1 MLNNGN
7 KTKPGTTISLVIVFT
22 VCMVLT
28 VIRWLDIFNADI
40 YVINETVN
48 SHITNFT
55 LSLLLCTFIGYLLL
69 SAGKKYI
76 SNAVIGIL
84 LIIANFIY
92 ELLLPVLNT
101 RDVIDALYGLAG
113 VTVSLIYLFVIS
125 RYGFVKEKQLL

>member
-84 LIIANFIY
+84 MIIANFIY

-101 RDVIDALYGLAG
+101 RDVIDALCGLAG

-125 RYGFVKEKQLL
+125 RYGFVKE

>member
-92 ELLLPVLNT
+92 ELLFPVLNT

-125 RYGFVKEKQLL
+125 RYGFVKEKQL

>member
-28 VIRWLDIFNADI
+28 AIRWLDIFNADI

-48 SHITNFT
+48 SHINNFT

-125 RYGFVKEKQLL
+125 RYGFVKEKQL

>member
-48 SHITNFT
+48 SHINNFT

-125 RYGFVKEKQLL
+125 RYGFVKEQQL

>member
-125 RYGFVKEKQLL
+125 RYGFVKEQQL

>member
-1 MLNNGN
+1 
-7 KTKPGTTISLVIVFT
+7 
-22 VCMVLT
+22 MVLT

-48 SHITNFT
+48 SHINNFT

-125 RYGFVKEKQLL
+125 RYGFVKEQQL

>member
-22 VCMVLT
+22 VCMVLM

-125 RYGFVKEKQLL
+125 RYGFVKEKQL

>member
-113 VTVSLIYLFVIS
+113 VTASLIYLFVIS
-125 RYGFVKEKQLL
+125 RYGFVKE

>member
-76 SNAVIGIL
+76 SNAAIGIL

-125 RYGFVKEKQLL
+125 RYGFVKEQQL

>member
-92 ELLLPVLNT
+92 ELLLLVLNT

-125 RYGFVKEKQLL
+125 RYGFVKEKQL

>member
-76 SNAVIGIL
+76 SNTVIGIL

-125 RYGFVKEKQLL
+125 RYGFVKEQQL

>member
-125 RYGFVKEKQLL
+125 RYGFVKEKRL

>member
-92 ELLLPVLNT
+92 ELLLPVWQEL
-101 RDVIDALYGLAG
+101 
-113 VTVSLIYLFVIS
+113 
-125 RYGFVKEKQLL
+125 Q

>member
-7 KTKPGTTISLVIVFT
+7 KTKQGTTISLVIVFT

-92 ELLLPVLNT
+92 ELFLPVLNT

-125 RYGFVKEKQLL
+125 RYGFVKEKQL

>member
-92 ELLLPVLNT
+92 ELFLPVLNT

-125 RYGFVKEKQLL
+125 RYGFVKEKQL

>member
-76 SNAVIGIL
+76 SNAAIGIL

-101 RDVIDALYGLAG
+101 RDVVDALYGLAG

-125 RYGFVKEKQLL
+125 RYGFVKEKQL

>member
-7 KTKPGTTISLVIVFT
+7 KTKPGTMISLVIVFT

-125 RYGFVKEKQLL
+125 RYGFVKEKQL

>member
-101 RDVIDALYGLAG
+101 MDVIDALYGLAG

-125 RYGFVKEKQLL
+125 RYGFVKEQQL

>member
-76 SNAVIGIL
+76 SNAVIGIS

-125 RYGFVKEKQLL
+125 RYGFVKEKQL

>member
-125 RYGFVKEKQLL
+125 RYGFVKEQHL

>member
-7 KTKPGTTISLVIVFT
+7 KTKPGTTISLVSVFT

-125 RYGFVKEKQLL
+125 RYGFVKEKQL

>member
-48 SHITNFT
+48 SHSTNFT

-125 RYGFVKEKQLL
+125 RYGFIKEKRL

>member
-84 LIIANFIY
+84 MIIANFIY

-125 RYGFVKEKQLL
+125 RYGFVKEKQL

>member
-7 KTKPGTTISLVIVFT
+7 KTKLGTTISLVIVFA

-125 RYGFVKEKQLL
+125 RYGFVKEKQL

>member
-76 SNAVIGIL
+76 LNAVIGIL

-125 RYGFVKEKQLL
+125 RYGFVKEQQL

>member
-125 RYGFVKEKQLL
+125 RYGFVKETQL

>member
-125 RYGFVKEKQLL
+125 RYGFIKEKRL

>member
-22 VCMVLT
+22 VCMVLM

-92 ELLLPVLNT
+92 ELFLPVLNT

-125 RYGFVKEKQLL
+125 RYGFVKEKQL

>member
-1 MLNNGN
+1 MLNNEN

-125 RYGFVKEKQLL
+125 RYGFVKEKQL

>member
-84 LIIANFIY
+84 LIIANIIY

-125 RYGFVKEKQLL
+125 RYGFVKEKQL

>member
-113 VTVSLIYLFVIS
+113 VAVSLIYLFVIS
-125 RYGFVKEKQLL
+125 RYGFVKEQQL

>member
-55 LSLLLCTFIGYLLL
+55 LSLLLCTFIGYPLL

-84 LIIANFIY
+84 LIIANIIY

-125 RYGFVKEKQLL
+125 RYGFVKEKQL

>member
-101 RDVIDALYGLAG
+101 RDVVDALYGLAG

-125 RYGFVKEKQLL
+125 RYGFVKEKQL

>member
-40 YVINETVN
+40 YVINETVS

-101 RDVIDALYGLAG
+101 RDVVDALYGLAG

-125 RYGFVKEKQLL
+125 RYGFVKEKQL

>member
-7 KTKPGTTISLVIVFT
+7 KTKLGTTISLVIVFT

-125 RYGFVKEKQLL
+125 RYGFVKEQQL

>member
-69 SAGKKYI
+69 SGGKKYI

-125 RYGFVKEKQLL
+125 RYGFVKEKQL

>member
-7 KTKPGTTISLVIVFT
+7 KTKTGTTISLVIVFT

-125 RYGFVKEKQLL
+125 RYGFVKEKQL

>member
-22 VCMVLT
+22 VCMVMT

-125 RYGFVKEKQLL
+125 RYGFVKEQQL

>member
-22 VCMVLT
+22 VCMVLM
-28 VIRWLDIFNADI
+28 VIRWLDIFNAGI
-40 YVINETVN
+40 YVINENVN

-92 ELLLPVLNT
+92 ELFLPVLNT

-125 RYGFVKEKQLL
+125 RYGFVKEKQL